1 MTTFV
6 IPSNTQDQRIIADAV
21 KEASDSLMRQEAET
35 QLRRDIAANMKD
47 QFKMPSKDFNRMV
60 KVYHTQA
67 LAKLQREQDEFA
79 EMYESIM
86 KNFDPQLKEQN

>member
-6 IPSNTQDQRIIADAV
+6 TPSNTEDQRIIADAV

-47 QFKMPSKDFNRMV
+47 QFKMPGKDFNRMV
-60 KVYHTQA
+60 KVYHKQA

-79 EMYESIM
+79 EMYEAIM
-86 KNFDPQLKEQN
+86 KNFDPQLKEI